1 MENNVQKLNR
11 WAIIR
16 QAISRISK
24 PKIIREWT
32 ALWKEAGFWGFVKR
46 KGWKVVLLVFLFYL
60 VRDSFL
66 YLLLPYL
73 AARGLLG
80 N

>member
-1 MENNVQKLNR
+1 MKTLKNFL
-11 WAIIR
+11 
-16 QAISRISK
+16 K
-24 PKIIREWT
+24 PKFILEWR
-32 ALWKEAGFWGFVKR
+32 ALWKEYGFKEFLRR
-46 KGWKVVLLVFLFYL
+46 KGWKVIVVIFVFYL

-80 N
+80 C

>member
-1 MENNVQKLNR
+1 MKNNGQRLNR
-11 WAIIR
+11 RQIIKQGINR
-16 QAISRISK
+16 FLK

-32 ALWKEAGFWGFVKR
+32 ALWKEVGFRGFVKQ
-46 KGWKVVLLVFLFYL
+46 KGWKIMIAIIIFYL
-60 VRDSFL
+60 IRDSFL

-73 AARGLLG
+73 AARGLLC